1 MIYKHTEEPIDPS
14 PNGRTT
20 TWLNS
25 LMSDS
30 QYSVMNNPSQRV
42 AMLIQRHE
50 LITDCNLHNSL
61 MPFWKEPPRF
71 FNVVG
76 RIACAIAET
85 QVKDSTTAHE
95 ELSFTIRMMVG
106 YATDTLE
113 LANAVVDQNIC
124 RTQDNRRHVVE
135 CARNLARLLP
145 GGIWSDFQFQ
155 SETPDAVIF
164 VGVHHAVDYR

>member
-1 MIYKHTEEPIDPS
+1 MIYRHTEEPITPS
-14 PNGRTT
+14 PDGGTHR
-20 TWLNS
+20 WLNS

-42 AMLIQRHE
+42 ALVIQRHE
-50 LITDCNLHNSL
+50 LLTDINLHNSL
-61 MPFWKEPPRF
+61 MPIWREPHRF

-85 QVKDSTTAHE
+85 HVKSSEAAHE
-95 ELSFTIRMMVG
+95 ELSWTIRMMVG

-113 LANAVVDQNIC
+113 LANAVVEQHIC

-145 GGIWSDFQFQ
+145 AGVWSDFQFQ
-155 SETPDAVIF
+155 TETPDAVIF